1 MDILFDTQRLN
12 IYNAAE
18 KDINMIIELE
28 NHKDNRDYV
37 WQGTY
42 EEHIA
47 EINDENFML
56 LMFKCKEDNR
66 TVGYSLS
73 HVNFKTEV
81 FELRRIVI
89 SDKGKGY
96 GKEAILGIIKYC
108 FEVLKCN
115 RFWLDVY
122 PDNEKGIKLYKSIGM
137 HHDGTLRQSYKSERG
152 YLDQMIF
159 SILKD
164 EYFKV
169 AVI

>member
-1 MDILFDTQRLN
+1 MDILFATERLN
-12 IYNAAE
+12 VHRATK
-18 KDINMIIELE
+18 KDIDLIIELE
-28 NHKDNRDYV
+28 NHKDNRNFV

-42 EEHIA
+42 EEHLS
-47 EINDENFML
+47 EISDKNSL
-56 LMFKCKEDNR
+56 LVVFKRKDDNEI
-66 TVGYSLS
+66 VGYSLS
-73 HVNFKTEV
+73 HINFKSEV

-89 SDKGKGY
+89 SDKGNGY
-96 GKEAILGIIKYC
+96 GREALLGIIKYC

-122 PDNEKGIKLYKSIGM
+122 PDNEKGINLYKSIGM

-164 EYFKV
+164 EYFKK
-169 AVI
+169 